1 MRDEPLRLLLLV
13 AHPDDAEFRAGG
25 LITKYRAARH
35 AVKIISLS
43 NGDAGHH
50 EMARADLAKR
60 REKEARAAAGLLD
73 LEYEIWDHH
82 DGQLEPTLE
91 LRWQVIHAIREFA
104 PNLVLCHRPDDYHPD
119 HRAVGHVVRDAC
131 YLVTVP
137 SIVPETPPLSSDP
150 VVGFLY
156 DPFTRPTPFRPDV
169 LLDISNELDTV
180 FSLLSC
186 HESQMFEWLP
196 HNHGL
201 VDSVPIDAAGR
212 HALLR
217 QFYESRVTAIADQF
231 REQLIDQFG
240 PEHGNTLQH
249 VETFEISE
257 YAATLGEADREK
269 LFAFAP

>member
-1 MRDEPLRLLLLV
+1 MDEPLRLLLLV

-25 LITKYRAARH
+25 LITKYRAAGH
-35 AVKIISLS
+35 AVKIISLT

-50 EMARADLAKR
+50 EMAGADLAKR
-60 REKEARAAAGLLD
+60 RKKEARAAAALLD
-73 LEYEIWDHH
+73 LEYEILDHH
-82 DGQLEPTLE
+82 DGHLEPTLK
-91 LRWQVIHAIREFA
+91 LRWQVIRAIREFV

-156 DPFTRPTPFRPDV
+156 DPFTRPTPFRPDL
-169 LLDISNELDTV
+169 LLDISGELDTV

-196 HNHGL
+196 NNHGL
-201 VDSVPIDAAGR
+201 ADSVPTDAAGR

-240 PEHGNTLQH
+240 PEYGNTLQH
-249 VETFEISE
+249 VEAFEISE
-257 YAATLGEADREK
+257 YAAPLGETDRK
-269 LFAFAP
+269 NLFAFAP

>member
-1 MRDEPLRLLLLV
+1 MSLPRRAEGALLALGMLV
-13 AHPDDAEFRAGG
+13 SC
-25 LITKYRAARH
+25 
-35 AVKIISLS
+35 VCQ
-43 NGDAGHH
+43 NGWYSRG
-50 EMARADLAKR
+50 
-60 REKEARAAAGLLD
+60 
-73 LEYEIWDHH
+73 
-82 DGQLEPTLE
+82 
-91 LRWQVIHAIREFA
+91 
-104 PNLVLCHRPDDYHPD
+104 N
-119 HRAVGHVVRDAC
+119 VVRDAC

-137 SIVPETPPLSSDP
+137 PVVPDSPPLPRDP

-180 FSLLSC
+180 FELLSC

-196 HNHGL
+196 HNHRL
-201 VDSVPIDAAGR
+201 TESVPTDATGR
-212 HALLR
+212 RALLR

-249 VETFEISE
+249 VEAFEISE
-257 YAATLGEADREK
+257 YAAPLTDISREK

>member
-1 MRDEPLRLLLLV
+1 MMDESPRLLLLV

-25 LITKYRAARH
+25 LITKYRAAGH
-35 AVKIISLS
+35 TVKIISLT

-50 EMARADLAKR
+50 EMAGADLAKR
-60 REKEARAAAGLLD
+60 RKKEARAAAALLD

-82 DGQLEPTLE
+82 DGHLEPTLE
-91 LRWQVIHAIREFA
+91 LRWQVIRAIREFA

-169 LLDISNELDTV
+169 LLDISGELDTV

-196 HNHGL
+196 NNHGL
-201 VDSVPIDAAGR
+201 ADSVPTDAAGR

-240 PEHGNTLQH
+240 PEYGNTLQH
-249 VETFEISE
+249 VEAFEISE
-257 YAATLGEADREK
+257 YAAPLGETDRK
-269 LFAFAP
+269 NLFAFAP